1 MGYEPLTKWWKNLLT
16 DLTDKGGM
24 KTSGVK
30 VDGVVLSKRLVNS
43 PVVVVTSQFG
53 YSANQEKIMRAQ
65 AFQNKDQIQMMA
77 GRKTLEIN
85 GNHPVVYDLLQKVKD
100 SKEDENAKNT
110 AETLF
115 QTAMIESGYEI
126 SDPSD
131 PATRIYKLMSKQLGV
146 DPDEPVKDIELPEE
160 EEEADTTE
168 ETEEES
174 EEESS
179 EEEGEKEEKKEEEL

>member
-1 MGYEPLTKWWKNLLT
+1 MGT
-16 DLTDKGGM
+16 DAGAM
-24 KTSGVK
+24 KTTGVK
-30 VDGVVLSKRLVNS
+30 VDGAVISKRLTDS
-43 PVVVVTSQFG
+43 PCIVVTSQFG
-53 YSANQEKIMRAQ
+53 YSAQQEKIMRAQ
-65 AFQNKDQIQMMA
+65 AFQNADQINMMA

-100 SKEDENAKNT
+100 DKDDANAINT

-131 PATRIYKLMSKQLGV
+131 LASRVYKLMSMQLGA
-146 DPDEPVKDIELPEE
+146 DPNEEVKDIELPEE

-168 ETEEES
+168 EESTEEES
-174 EEESS
+174 TDD
-179 EEEGEKEEKKEEEL
+179 